1 MVRRR
6 PGDRMIFFPW
16 ERKTGLLFGLRIARA
31 KWGLVALVVLLVWLL
46 LRSREEN
53 MADERATRATLSVMR
68 EGLDTYRSEHDGGCP
83 ANLETLAHEGYV
95 AARPV
100 DAWGQPL
107 RLECPG
113 RKDPGAY
120 DLSSDGPDGEPGG
133 LDRVE

>member
-31 KWGLVALVVLLVWLL
+31 KWGLVALVVFVVWLVL
-46 LRSREEN
+46 HSREERV
-53 MADERATRATLSVMR
+53 AEQRSTRATLALMR
-68 EGLDTYRSEHDGGCP
+68 EGVDAYRAEHDGGCP
-83 ANLETLAHEGYV
+83 PTLDALGSEGYV
-95 AARPV
+95 AARPL
-100 DAWGQPL
+100 DAWGRPL
-107 RLECPG
+107 RLECPS
-113 RKDPGAY
+113 RKPPAAY